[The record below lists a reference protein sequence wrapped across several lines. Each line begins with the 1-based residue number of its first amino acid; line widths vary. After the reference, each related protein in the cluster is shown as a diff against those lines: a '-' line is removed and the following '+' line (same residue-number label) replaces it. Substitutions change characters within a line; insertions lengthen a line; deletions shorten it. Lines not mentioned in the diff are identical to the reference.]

1 MKRVMMWMWEH
12 HEEELDAKGK
22 VIKKTVLL
30 PEENPATK
38 KLRVALYRE
47 TR

>member
-30 PEENPATK
+30 PEENPVTK